1 MRRVVKIFHNILTGY
16 CLIGMLPVMLLL
28 ALVRP
33 DYPAAGPPW
42 LVMSSGVL
50 GMTWFVSLAY
60 FVVAFSSSG
69 CVRQSIVSILSG
81 LTELDERERELTGRA
96 ARNTFIAV
104 TAVIL
109 LCILLSIFSMTIRQI
124 PPDHGSASFSLGL
137 VTLSAEDFIS
147 VTPEPGGATRW
158 EVHILPQT
166 YVVPLVCLL
175 LIQVVAF
182 RFFSKPIRRP
192 GND

>member
-1 MRRVVKIFHNILTGY
+1 MSRVAKIFHNILTGY
-16 CLIGMLPVMLLL
+16 CLIGMLPVVLLL
-28 ALVRP
+28 ALVKP
-33 DYPAAGPPW
+33 DNPASGPPW

-69 CVRQSIVSILSG
+69 RVRQSIVSILSG

-96 ARNTFIAV
+96 ARNTFITM

-109 LCILLSIFSMTIRQI
+109 LCILLAIFSMTVRQI

-147 VTPEPGGATRW
+147 VTPEPGGTTRW